1 MDGQVPFE
9 LEKLEKLKEMNI
21 SYNQFSGL
29 ISRRLAVLDTLNMT
43 MLNEKGVAVLLDV
56 TMDIERPL
64 VSEE

>member
-1 MDGQVPFE
+1 
-9 LEKLEKLKEMNI
+9 MNI

-56 TMDIERPL
+56 SMDIDRTL
-64 VSEE
+64 VSED